1 MKIKV
6 SMGIII
12 NANKEIFIARRPLNK
27 NFGGLWEFPGG
38 KIEEGES
45 PEEALQRELKEEL
58 NIEVEITEGL
68 PPYHY
73 SDKSLEIEF
82 YPLIC
87 HCKRDPFELNEHTE
101 ALYIGRE
108 EFDNYLFAPP
118 DYTVLEYLKGPSF
131 NSL

>member
-1 MKIKV
+1 MIKV
-6 SMGIII
+6 SMGIILNSERKI
-12 NANKEIFIARRPLNK
+12 LIARRPPEK
-27 NFGGLWEFPGG
+27 SFGGLWEFPGG

-82 YPLIC
+82 YPFIC
-87 HCKRDPFELNEHTE
+87 HCKRDPFELNEHIE
-101 ALYIGRE
+101 ALYISKE
-108 EFDNYLFAPP
+108 ELDNYLFAPP
-118 DYTVLEYLKGPSF
+118 DYTVLDYLKEPSF
-131 NSL
+131 DGL

>member
-6 SMGIII
+6 SMGVIF
-12 NANKEIFIARRPLNK
+12 NANKQILIARRPLEK
-27 NFGGLWEFPGG
+27 SFGGLWEFPGG
-38 KIEEGES
+38 KIEGGES

-58 NIEVEITEGL
+58 NVEVEITEGL

-73 SDKSLEIEF
+73 SDNSLKIEF
-82 YPLIC
+82 YPFIC

-108 EFDNYLFAPP
+108 ELDNYSFAPP
-118 DYTVLEYLKGPSF
+118 DYTVLEYLKGP
-131 NSL
+131 